1 MKMIAKE
8 SIAIG
13 IRPIKPAVENL
24 SAPGVRSKV
33 A

>member
-1 MKMIAKE
+1 MKIIAKE

-13 IRPIKPAVENL
+13 MRPIKPAIENFR
-24 SAPGVRSKV
+24 APGVRSKV